1 MDITREKP
9 KHKAEVRQ
17 LLDLCFENEPM
28 SEVVQELR
36 SLSDF
41 EHKMARVAIVNEQ
54 IIGYILYSPAKI
66 VYKDQE
72 INTLL
77 MAPLAVLPAYQG
89 MGIGGDLIRSAHQKA
104 RLLEYDYVLALGHQD
119 YFSRFG
125 YRSIKNYGLL
135 SPLDADEDD
144 NFQLLRLQ
152 DSPDLPPNGII
163 QYAPCL
169 DKIESFQ

>member
-1 MDITREKP
+1 MPMDIIREKP

-17 LLDLCFENEPM
+17 LLDLCFEDEPM

-36 SLSDF
+36 LLSDF
-41 EHKMARVAIVNEQ
+41 EQKMARVAIVNEQ
-54 IIGYILYSPAKI
+54 IIGYILYSPSKI
-66 VYKDQE
+66 VYQEQE

-104 RLLEYDYVLALGHQD
+104 KLLEYDYVLALGHQD

-125 YRSIKNYGLL
+125 YRPITDYGLL

-144 NFQLLRLQ
+144 NFQLFVLVG
-152 DSPDLPPNGII
+152 PPGLEPGTN
-163 QYAPCL
+163 
-169 DKIESFQ
+169 